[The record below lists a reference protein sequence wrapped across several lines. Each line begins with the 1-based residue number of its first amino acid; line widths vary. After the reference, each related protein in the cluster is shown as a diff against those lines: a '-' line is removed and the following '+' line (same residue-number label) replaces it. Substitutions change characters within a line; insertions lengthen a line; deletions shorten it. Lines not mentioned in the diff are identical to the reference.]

1 MPFSPSAPKNLI
13 HILNGD
19 CARELWE
26 TSGLP
31 GTALVWR
38 EIYLEG
44 PLLSAADPD
53 PTLFRK
59 TRADFLHSIVPEHS
73 AETLLHSLEKTED
86 AILKA
91 GENTEFCLW
100 FDGCMFDQTLLMR
113 ILFLFSRSSV
123 RRKTALFCCNGFC
136 LKAEHFRNGF
146 EQRMFLT
153 EEDLRLGEA
162 AWISFV
168 SRDAGA
174 MRKLAESDGF
184 AVHLPQM
191 RQALLRGA
199 DDVPDNFG
207 LTRTKRQLL
216 TLVEEGITEPENI
229 FRAFDRFEDLPFL
242 GDSSCFRL
250 LEELADR
257 GFLRK
262 KNGHFL
268 PGTQPLSPPPQSLS
282 QQFRSQ
288 QIPSG
293 NSR

>member
-191 RQALLRGA
+191 RQALLRCA

>member
-191 RQALLRGA
+191 RQALLRCA

-216 TLVEEGITEPENI
+216 TLVEEGITGPENI